1 MRHFL
6 CSMDDRKISA
16 IPKIIQMYFQYD
28 SKMSYRK
35 LAVLYNNIIAA
46 KNTDGEIYH
55 KYRKT
60 IGKFAMEQ
68 VEQGH
73 MDDNLAVVYEDA

>member
-1 MRHFL
+1 MRHFYAQWTTEKYQQFL
-6 CSMDDRKISA
+6 KLYRCI
-16 IPKIIQMYFQYD
+16 FQYD

-68 VEQGH
+68 VEQG
-73 MDDNLAVVYEDA
+73 AYG